1 MKITVK
7 RTGGFAG
14 LTENITD
21 LDTSQLESGTAEKVA
36 AKVRKIGFFD
46 YPAVLAAGAVGA
58 DMYQYEVT
66 VTDGPRHHSVAF
78 SEGAP
83 EAAPLLDLVQTL
95 EKIK

>member
-46 YPAVLAAGAVGA
+46 YPAIVAAAAFGA
-58 DMYQYEVT
+58 DMYQYEIT

-78 SEGAP
+78 SEGAS
-83 EAAPLLDLVQTL
+83 EAAPLLDLVETL
-95 EKIK
+95 ENVK

>member
-14 LTENITD
+14 LTENIAD
-21 LDTSQLESGTAEKVA
+21 LDTSQLESGVA

-46 YPAVLAAGAVGA
+46 YPAVVAAGAVGA
-58 DMYQYEVT
+58 DMYQYEIT

-78 SEGAP
+78 SEAAP

-95 EKIK
+95 ENIK

>member
-14 LTENITD
+14 LTENVTD
-21 LDTSQLESGTAEKVA
+21 LDTSQLDPGKTEKVE

-46 YPAVLAAGAVGA
+46 YPAVVTAGAVGA
-58 DMYQYEVT
+58 DMYQYEIT
-66 VTDGPRHHSVAF
+66 VTDGPRHHSVTF

-83 EAAPLLDLVQTL
+83 DAAPLLDLVETL
-95 EKIK
+95 ENIK